1 MLKKFADFAPNK
13 KKFCFGFLFGGCY
26 RFFHRF
32 ALIIFCVSFITIL
45 IHVLSKQTESP
56 VRL

>member
-32 ALIIFCVSFITIL
+32 ALIFCVSFITIL